1 MKKLALAALL
11 AITPVSFAETL
22 EHVEEEVHL
31 AMETIQQLKAEIN
44 ELKAAVKMQG
54 EIQEASVSRIAKT
67 AKKFEKLHLG
77 GYGELHYNDT
87 ETDAGSKSR
96 SIDAHRFV
104 LFFGYDFTDKVRF
117 RSEFELEHGLVCDK
131 NTDTDTS
138 SGSTPSVTTC
148 PGEVELEQMY
158 IEMDLT
164 ANTSTKAGVILVP
177 VGILNENHEPPT
189 FYGVERNDVEK
200 YLIPT
205 TWWAGGL
212 LVTHKMNNGLTLE
225 AMFHE
230 GMKGTTAGYI
240 RAGRQKSASA
250 TANDWAYTLRATYSG
265 FPGLKASVFYNH
277 QSDFTQVS
285 SDNIDKL
292 DIWGASAIYSFG
304 DGYEVRALHVNAEFD
319 GKVETAAFF
328 TNGFD
333 EQQGTF
339 FEASKR
345 FGDLGFFVNNSNVS
359 GESISRQYTVMQY
372 GFSWW
377 YPGSNAVLKVNYYD
391 KEYSNPSKQT
401 SNSDGV
407 HVGMGYEF

>member
-44 ELKAAVKMQG
+44 ELKSAVKMQG

-104 LFFGYDFTDKVRF
+104 LFFGYDFTDRVRF
-117 RSEFELEHGLVCDK
+117 RSEFELEHGLVA
-131 NTDTDTS
+131 DTAD
-138 SGSTPSVTTC
+138 GSNG
-148 PGEVELEQMY
+148 GEVELEQMY

-265 FPGLKASVFYNH
+265 YPGLKASVFYNH

-304 DGYEVRALHVNAEFD
+304 DGFEVRALHVNAEFD
-319 GKVETAAFF
+319 GKDESGAFF
-328 TNGFD
+328 TNGYD

-339 FEASKR
+339 LEASKR
-345 FGDLGFFVNNSNVS
+345 FGDLGFFVNSSNVS
-359 GESISRQYTVMQY
+359 GEKVSRQYTVMQY
-372 GFSWW
+372 GISWW